1 MKNTKIATIVAGL
14 GATAALAGLGA
25 GTATA
30 DTAAGVADGCYE
42 VISSIA
48 APPAMPGMGTRIGTV
63 MVKDGTINVLGQ
75 RGKIFSTPTGGVARI
90 AGVKVTLTAKQIGA
104 DGDTMTVYRVD
115 GVPGSLML
123 TPTC

>member
-48 APPAMPGMGTRIGTV
+48 APPAMPGTGTRIGTAT
-63 MVKDGTINVLGQ
+63 VKDGTINVLDQ

-90 AGVKVTLTAKQIGA
+90 AGVTARLTAKQIGEQDDA
-104 DGDTMTVYRVD
+104 MTVYAVD
-115 GVPGSLML
+115 GVPSIALL